1 MDLSR
6 KWLNEFVDLPLEE
19 VNDHAFAEAMSVSGS
34 KVEVTR
40 DLSKTIR
47 GVVVG
52 RIVKL
57 VKHPN
62 SDHMLIAQLDV
73 GGNAPVQICTGA
85 WNVHVG
91 ELVPAALDGALLPN
105 GAEIRSGKLRG
116 VDSHGMLC
124 SLRELGM
131 TAHDPRGDPGR
142 LSSARSE
149 QALDPVRYQGRRPDL
164 RQGLRGGDH
173 GARQGRRRMALRTL
187 PRRRGEG
194 SPHALLEPPRRRPR
208 RLRHG
213 EGKDPH
219 ARGPAGQARGVP
231 ALHRRRHPHPAEGQ
245 RARRGRGEAARSRRP
260 RRRIRDH
267 AQPPRLPVHDRPRA
281 RDRRHL
287 RQDPQAA

>member
-116 VDSHGMLC
+116 ADSQGMLC
-124 SLRELGM
+124 SLKELGM
-131 TAHDPRGDPGR
+131 TAHDFPEAVIVPAAILGDYHPLDPNKPSIPSDIKPGDRIFGNARRRSRSSTRKAPNGTANSPSAERRGKSSRPARTSTSATSSPSTRPG
-142 LSSARSE
+142 SVSARSRTCTPDRKSSRTASE
-149 QALDPVRYQGRRPDL
+149 TASSSCRRTKSP
-164 RQGLRGGDH
+164 
-173 GARQGRRRMALRTL
+173 ARTW
-187 PRRRGEG
+187 G
-194 SPHALLEPPRRRPR
+194 SCS
-208 RLRHG
+208 
-213 EGKDPH
+213 
-219 ARGPAGQARGVP
+219 VSTTTSSNS
-231 ALHRRRHPHPAEGQ
+231 
-245 RARRGRGEAARSRRP
+245 RSRP
-260 RRRIRDH
+260 T
-267 AQPPRLPVHDRPRA
+267 APTA
-281 RDRRHL
+281 C
-287 RQDPQAA
+287 A